1 MHADAC
7 GMGFKMD
14 DIVKDFLIESRENLD
29 RLDQELVSLESDPTS
44 KELLGSVFRTI
55 HTIKGSCGFLGFARL
70 QKVAH
75 AGENLLSKL
84 RDGALPLDA
93 EITSGLLAMVDAVR
107 HMLVEIQTGDSDGEN
122 DYPELLDELKRLQRC
137 NPAPAVPE
145 PELVTTAAPPP
156 KLGAVLVERGCL
168 SAQDLELALQKQRE
182 GDCRR
187 LGQILIAMRF
197 CTQQEIDAAQQ
208 VLEAR
213 GRSSVETVRVSV
225 DLLDALMNLI
235 GELVLARNQLLQ
247 LSNGSENADL
257 QSASQRVNLI
267 VSQVQEQVIRTR
279 MQPISNIWNK
289 FPRTVRD
296 LARSWGKDVRVEME
310 GQDTELDRTVMEA
323 IRDPLTHLVRNAIDH
338 GIETPE
344 MRQTLGKNAC
354 GKLHLR
360 AFQQG
365 GKVTV
370 EVIDDGAGLN
380 LEALCSKAVE
390 RGLVTAQQATRIS
403 EREISNLIFLPGL
416 STAKAVTSVSG
427 RGVGMDVVK
436 TNVERISGAIDIE
449 SIAGQGTTVRIKIP
463 LTVAIV
469 SALIVR
475 CRNERVAIPQAT
487 VLELVG
493 LDGTGASP
501 QIETVHG
508 QPVYRLRGNLL
519 PLIDLDREL
528 NLGAALQCRSK
539 TANIVVLQADT
550 RRFGLVV
557 DDILDTEDIV
567 VKPLGEHLKG
577 INAYCG
583 ATIMGDGRVVLVLD
597 VVGLA
602 QRARVI
608 RENQELRGGSLSPH
622 MLPAAPPSRQ
632 TFLLAHNGPEAQV
645 AIPLSAVARLE
656 RLPASLLR
664 HNGEREVVEYREHV
678 IPVLRLSQALA
689 PAEMAQPSESGNPL
703 DAVIYT
709 DQGHTVGVIVDGI
722 IDIVDEQP
730 TLGPLTSRSGVIGA
744 FVSDHHVIET
754 LDLAAIVRTAI
765 PDFGKAA
772 EQAADAG

>member
-1 MHADAC
+1 M
-7 GMGFKMD
+7 
-14 DIVKDFLIESRENLD
+14 
-29 RLDQELVSLESDPTS
+29 
-44 KELLGSVFRTI
+44 
-55 HTIKGSCGFLGFARL
+55 
-70 QKVAH
+70 
-75 AGENLLSKL
+75 
-84 RDGALPLDA
+84 
-93 EITSGLLAMVDAVR
+93 
-107 HMLVEIQTGDSDGEN
+107 
-122 DYPELLDELKRLQRC
+122 
-137 NPAPAVPE
+137 
-145 PELVTTAAPPP
+145 
-156 KLGAVLVERGCL
+156 LVERGCL

-197 CTQQEIDAAQQ
+197 CAQQEIDAAQQ

-235 GELVLARNQLLQ
+235 GELVLARNRLLQ
-247 LSNGSENADL
+247 LSNGSEDAEL

-296 LARSWGKDVRVEME
+296 LARTCGKDVRVDME

-344 MRQTLGKNAC
+344 MRQELGKSAC

-365 GKVTV
+365 SKVTV

-390 RGLVTAQQATRIS
+390 RGLVTAQQAKRMS

-416 STAKAVTSVSG
+416 STAKAVTNVSG

-436 TNVERISGAIDIE
+436 TNVERISGAICVE

-463 LTVAIV
+463 LTLAIV
-469 SALIVR
+469 PALIVR
-475 CRNERVAIPQAT
+475 CRNERFAIPQAT

-501 QIETVHG
+501 QIESVHG
-508 QPVYRLRGNLL
+508 HPVYRLRGSLL
-519 PLIDLDREL
+519 PLVDLDCEL
-528 NLGAALQCRSK
+528 KIGASGQSRPK
-539 TANIVVLQADT
+539 VTNIVVLQADT
-550 RRFGLVV
+550 RKFGLVV
-557 DDILDTEDIV
+557 DDILDTEEIV

-577 INAYCG
+577 MNAYCG
-583 ATIMGDGRVVLVLD
+583 AAIMGDGRVVLILD

-602 QRARVI
+602 QQARVI
-608 RENQELRGGSLSPH
+608 PENQESTCGNYSSH
-622 MLPAAPPSRQ
+622 ILPAASPPLQ
-632 TFLLAHNGPEAQV
+632 PLLLARNGPQAQV
-645 AIPLSAVARLE
+645 GFLFRRGASGTASCKLPPPHRAAGGDGIPRARDP
-656 RLPASLLR
+656 R
-664 HNGEREVVEYREHV
+664 
-678 IPVLRLSQALA
+678 LA
-689 PAEMAQPSESGNPL
+689 PFASAGSGRN
-703 DAVIYT
+703 
-709 DQGHTVGVIVDGI
+709 G
-722 IDIVDEQP
+722 
-730 TLGPLTSRSGVIGA
+730 
-744 FVSDHHVIET
+744 
-754 LDLAAIVRTAI
+754 TAI
-765 PDFGKAA
+765 GLRQHARGRHLYGPGAYGRRDCGWHHRHR
-772 EQAADAG
+772 

>member
-1 MHADAC
+1 
-7 GMGFKMD
+7 MD

-84 RDGALPLDA
+84 RDGVLPLDA
-93 EITSGLLAMVDAVR
+93 EITSALLAMVDAVR
-107 HMLVEIQTGDSDGEN
+107 HMLNEIQTSDSDGGN
-122 DYPELLDELKRLQRC
+122 DYPELLEQLQHLQTR
-137 NPAPAVPE
+137 NPASAGPE
-145 PELVTTAAPPP
+145 PEVVTNVVAPP

-187 LGQILIAMRF
+187 LGQILIAMRL
-197 CTQQEIDAAQQ
+197 CSEQEIEAAQQ

-213 GRSSVETVRVSV
+213 GRGSLETVRVSV
-225 DLLDALMNLI
+225 DLLDTVMNLV

-247 LSNGSENADL
+247 LSNGSEDAVL
-257 QSASQRVNLI
+257 QSASQRVSLI
-267 VSQVQEQVIRTR
+267 VSQVQEQVIKTR

-296 LARSWGKDVRVEME
+296 LARSCGKDVRLDME
-310 GQDTELDRTVMEA
+310 GQDTELDRTIMEA

-338 GIETPE
+338 GIEVPE
-344 MRQTLGKNAC
+344 LRQRLGKDSC
-354 GKLHLR
+354 GRLQLR
-360 AFQQG
+360 ARQQG

-380 LEALCSKAVE
+380 LEALCSQAVE
-390 RGLVTAQQATRIS
+390 RRLVTTQQAKRMS
-403 EREISNLIFLPGL
+403 EREIFNLIFLPGF
-416 STAKAVTSVSG
+416 STAKTVNNVSG

-463 LTVAIV
+463 LTLAIV
-469 SALIVR
+469 PALIVG
-475 CRNERVAIPQAT
+475 CRNERFAIPQAA

-501 QIETVHG
+501 QIERVHG
-508 QPVYRLRGNLL
+508 HAVYRLRGSLL
-519 PLIDLDREL
+519 PLVDLDCEL
-528 NLGAALQCRSK
+528 NIGASGHSRSK
-539 TANIVVLQADT
+539 VTNIVVLQADT

-557 DDILDTEDIV
+557 DDILHTEEIV

-577 INAYCG
+577 INTYCG
-583 ATIMGDGRVVLVLD
+583 ATIMGDGRVVLILD

-602 QRARVI
+602 QRAHVI
-608 RENQELRGGSLSPH
+608 REDQEPAGASFSPRV
-622 MLPAAPPSRQ
+622 LPAAPPCRQ
-632 TFLLAHNGPEAQV
+632 AFLLAHNGPEAEV

-656 RLPASLLR
+656 RLPASFLR
-664 HNGEREVVEYREHV
+664 SSGQREVMEYRGRV

-689 PAEMAQPSESGNPL
+689 PAEIALPSASGNTL
-703 DAVIYT
+703 EAVIYT

-722 IDIVDEQP
+722 IDIVDEQL
-730 TLGPLTSRSGVIGA
+730 TVEPLASRPGVISS
-744 FVSDHHVIET
+744 FVSDHNVIEI
-754 LDLAAIVRTAI
+754 LDLPAIVRSAI
-765 PDFGKAA
+765 PNFDKPA
-772 EQAADAG
+772 EQAAAVG

>member
-1 MHADAC
+1 MHADAY
-7 GMGFKMD
+7 GISMD

-84 RDGALPLDA
+84 RDGVLPLDA
-93 EITSGLLAMVDAVR
+93 EITSALLAMVDAVR
-107 HMLVEIQTGDSDGEN
+107 QMLNEIQTGDSDGEN
-122 DYPELLDELKRLQRC
+122 DYPELLEQLQRLQTR
-137 NPAPAVPE
+137 NPASAGPE
-145 PELVTTAAPPP
+145 PEVVTTIVPPP
-156 KLGAVLVERGCL
+156 KLGAVLVESGCV

-208 VLEAR
+208 LLEAR
-213 GRSSVETVRVSV
+213 GRTSVETVRVSV
-225 DLLDALMNLI
+225 DLLDTLMNLV

-247 LSNGSENADL
+247 LSNGSENAIL
-257 QSASQRVNLI
+257 QSASQCVNLI
-267 VSQVQEQVIRTR
+267 VSQVQEQLIKTR
-279 MQPISNIWNK
+279 MQPISNLWNK

-296 LARSWGKDVRVEME
+296 LARSCGKDVRLDME
-310 GQDTELDRTVMEA
+310 GQDTELDRTIMEA

-338 GIETPE
+338 GIEVPE
-344 MRQTLGKNAC
+344 IRQKLGKDSC
-354 GKLHLR
+354 GRLHLR

-390 RGLVTAQQATRIS
+390 RGLVTAQQAKRMS
-403 EREISNLIFLPGL
+403 EREIFNLIFLPGF
-416 STAKAVTSVSG
+416 STAKAVTNVSG

-449 SIAGQGTTVRIKIP
+449 SIVGQGTTVRIKIP
-463 LTVAIV
+463 LTLAIV
-469 SALIVR
+469 PALIVC
-475 CRNERVAIPQAT
+475 CRNERFAIPQAS

-493 LDGTGASP
+493 LGGTGASP

-508 QPVYRLRGNLL
+508 HAVYRLRGNLL

-557 DDILDTEDIV
+557 DDILDTEEIV
-567 VKPLGEHLKG
+567 VKPLAEHLKG
-577 INAYCG
+577 MDAYGG
-583 ATIMGDGRVVLVLD
+583 ATIMGDGRVVLILD
-597 VVGLA
+597 VIGLA

-608 RENQELRGGSLSPH
+608 RETQKSAGGSYSSH
-622 MLPAAPPSRQ
+622 VLPADSPPRQ
-632 TFLLAHNGPEAQV
+632 ALLLARNGPQAQV

-656 RLPASLLR
+656 RLPASFLR
-664 HNGEREVVEYREHV
+664 RTGQREVMEYRGHV

-689 PAEMAQPSESGNPL
+689 PADMAQPTASGNTL
-703 DAVIYT
+703 EAVIYT

-722 IDIVDEQP
+722 IDIIDEQP
-730 TLGPLTSRSGVIGA
+730 ALEPLASRPGVISS
-744 FVSDHHVIET
+744 FVSDHNLIEMV
-754 LDLAAIVRTAI
+754 DLPAIIRSAI
-765 PDFGKAA
+765 PNFDKPA
-772 EQAADAG
+772 EQAATVG